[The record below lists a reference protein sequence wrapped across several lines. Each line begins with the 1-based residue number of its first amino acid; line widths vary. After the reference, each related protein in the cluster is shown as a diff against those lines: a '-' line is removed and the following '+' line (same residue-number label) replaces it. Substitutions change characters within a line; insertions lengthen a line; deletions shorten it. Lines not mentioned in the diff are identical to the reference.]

1 MQRKTPAP
9 NKEGRTVALSNQT
22 SAPQHDRTAAE
33 IGTVD
38 TMLDGVMHTGSY
50 RVRAGSEG
58 RQRYRVTADKTIT
71 VNYKGRNRHTAIG
84 MRGLQTIAEILLA
97 ELVRETPAAL

>member
-1 MQRKTPAP
+1 MQRKRPLGKRKA
-9 NKEGRTVALSNQT
+9 ETVALSNQT
-22 SAPQHDRTAAE
+22 PAPQHDRAAAE

-38 TMLDGVMHTGSY
+38 TVLDGVIHTGFY

-71 VNYKGRNRHTAIG
+71 VNYKGRHKHTAIG
-84 MRGLQTIAEILLA
+84 MRGLQSTAEILLA
-97 ELVRETPAAL
+97 ELVRETPATV